1 LLLDACPQCD
11 RPIRW
16 DRKFLSGVETAKFLR
31 MTEAWVLRSVQ
42 CGTLKGRLRK
52 MGKRTSVLVERE
64 SAEAY
69 LENLQKAISTEEV
82 AQILGIGRRAV
93 VDLIE

>member
-1 LLLDACPQCD
+1 MPDD
-11 RPIRW
+11 R
-16 DRKFLSGVETAKFLR
+16 DRKFLSKVKTARLLKI
-31 MTEAWVLRSVQ
+31 TEAWVLRSVE

-69 LENLQKAISTEEV
+69 LQNLKDAISPNDV
-82 AQILGIGRRAV
+82 AEI
-93 VDLIE
+93 

>member
-1 LLLDACPQCD
+1 MGRIKMPDD
-11 RPIRW
+11 R
-16 DRKFLSGVETAKFLR
+16 DRKFLSKVKTARLLKI
-31 MTEAWVLRSVQ
+31 TEAWVLRSVE

-69 LENLQKAISTEEV
+69 LQNLKDAISPNDV
-82 AQILGIGRRAV
+82 AEI
-93 VDLIE
+93 